1 MILYNVSLAR
11 GDDVVY
17 EKDEETLRDST
28 MPKWHGCVHPYADGH
43 TAPGLGSASAWL
55 VLIIG

>member
-17 EKDEETLRDST
+17 EKAEETLRDST
-28 MPKWHGCVHPYADGH
+28 MPK
-43 TAPGLGSASAWL
+43 
-55 VLIIG
+55 